1 MELVIDRGV
10 KSYDVKDID
19 GTLLGVIKI
28 NPADI
33 GISGRFVSARNAIA
47 ELAEQAKQD
56 MTPEKILAMDTPTM
70 ERFAEKLLPLPG
82 VPKIMP
88 LGVFSFLRSAR
99 IMLPEVALSP

>member
-1 MELVIDRGV
+1 MTCPSRRFTSGKYSASGSQIR
-10 KSYDVKDID
+10 
-19 GTLLGVIKI
+19 
-28 NPADI
+28 
-33 GISGRFVSARNAIA
+33 ISSFVFRN
-47 ELAEQAKQD
+47 
-56 MTPEKILAMDTPTM
+56 TPTM